1 LPRSGSDLGGSAM
14 AGGKVLSSRKNRGAQ
29 VKRATE
35 IRKGDMV
42 QVLAGDDKGK
52 VGKVIRVF
60 PKRNR
65 VLVEKVNFVKRHT
78 RPRRQG
84 QQGGILEKEASIHL
98 SNVLLFD
105 PKSDR
110 GTRVRIE
117 RKSDGR
123 VDRISSRS
131 GESLGRE

>member
-1 LPRSGSDLGGSAM
+1 M

-42 QVLAGDDKGK
+42 QVIAGNDKGK

-78 RPRRQG
+78 KARRQG
-84 QQGGILEKEASIHL
+84 QQGGILEKEASVHL

-110 GTRVRIE
+110 GSRVRIE
-117 RKSDGR
+117 RRDDGR
-123 VDRISSRS
+123 VDRIAARS
-131 GESLGRE
+131 GESLGRA